1 MKHCKS
7 CGLDLPL
14 DMFNKNKRNRDGLQ
28 FYCKECTSRKGKD
41 YYQRN
46 KASVNQKHRNH
57 YYKNKEKRNE
67 QIAKWSRENR
77 DKRRDIDKR
86 SYQKNRE
93 KRIEKSMQWI
103 RNNLERHAERNQI
116 RRAKIRDLDA
126 TFTSEEW
133 IECKRYFAN
142 RCAYCGESVEKLE
155 QEHFISIENGGPFT
169 KENMLPACKSC
180 NSSKRD
186 RDFYKWYPRQLFYSE
201 QRENTIIKYLKQG
214 KSIVTAL

>member
-28 FYCKECTSRKGKD
+28 FYCKECTSMQGKD
-41 YYQRN
+41 YYKRN

-133 IECKRYFAN
+133 IECKNHFAN
-142 RCAYCGESVEKLE
+142 CCAYCGDSVEKLE
-155 QEHFISIENGGPFT
+155 QEHFISIENGGPYT

-186 RDFYKWYPRQLFYSE
+186 RDFYEWYPRQTFYSK
-201 QRENTIIKYLKQG
+201 QREDKIIKYLKQG

>member
-1 MKHCKS
+1 
-7 CGLDLPL
+7 
-14 DMFNKNKRNRDGLQ
+14 
-28 FYCKECTSRKGKD
+28 
-41 YYQRN
+41 
-46 KASVNQKHRNH
+46 
-57 YYKNKEKRNE
+57 
-67 QIAKWSRENR
+67 
-77 DKRRDIDKR
+77 
-86 SYQKNRE
+86 
-93 KRIEKSMQWI
+93 MQWI